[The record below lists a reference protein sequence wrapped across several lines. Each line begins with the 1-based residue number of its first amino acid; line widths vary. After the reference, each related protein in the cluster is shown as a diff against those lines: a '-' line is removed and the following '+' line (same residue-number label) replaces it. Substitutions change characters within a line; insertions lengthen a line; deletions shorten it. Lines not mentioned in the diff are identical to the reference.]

1 MLSLNFEGHRCLSE
15 SENRLVLS
23 PAIAHNPN
31 KISESDFTSFAMFVD
46 AADYV
51 QELIINDCN
60 AILINQQS
68 SLIVLFLSRMK

>member
-23 PAIAHNPN
+23 PAIAHNPTRLA
-31 KISESDFTSFAMFVD
+31 KASFVMFVD

-60 AILINQQS
+60 AILIRVINKA
-68 SLIVLFLSRMK
+68 LL